1 LNEREVLQAH
11 WTALNAQ
18 IEKLGGI
25 NRALFS
31 FLPLEMKLDF
41 KSDPQGVEVVEKI
54 DSKKLLERV
63 AKLLETPTYTQ
74 FTGLDEKPASFTKED
89 KALILQRAKLFFEA
103 FEKEFL
109 KRVCF
114 VLERA
119 PRDLAVKALE
129 ELPEDDIVA
138 RLEQRIFD
146 VAREVILARNEEK
159 RHKGRVDRATV
170 EVVEFRYDLETR
182 MAAARMLA
190 DPAGSYRNWALDPR
204 GELGKVLK
212 EVVDSSL
219 NIHNFKEFKD
229 SMLSR
234 PLRDWYLNQQNV
246 LGLLGGR
253 PMPMMMPMP
262 VAPKP
267 APAPGQ

>member
-1 LNEREVLQAH
+1 
-11 WTALNAQ
+11 
-18 IEKLGGI
+18 
-25 NRALFS
+25 
-31 FLPLEMKLDF
+31 M
-41 KSDPQGVEVVEKI
+41 
-54 DSKKLLERV
+54 

-74 FTGLDEKPASFTKED
+74 FTGLDDKPASFTKED
-89 KALILQRAKLFFEA
+89 KELILQRAKLFFES

-109 KRVCF
+109 KRVCA
-114 VLERA
+114 VLEKS
-119 PRDLAVKALE
+119 PRDLALRALE
-129 ELPEDDIVA
+129 ELPEEDIVA
-138 RLEQRIFD
+138 RMERRIFD

-170 EVVEFRYDLETR
+170 EIVEFRYDLETR
-182 MAAARMLA
+182 IAAARMLG
-190 DPAGSYRNWALDPR
+190 DQSGSYRNWALDPR

-234 PLRDWYLNQQNV
+234 PLREWYLSQQNV

-267 APAPGQ
+267 APPHGE